1 MSDPRQELNE
11 RLSYTGKTDFLAV
24 LMRVARADDVSPVE
38 RDRLGPIAE
47 WIGATPEQ
55 LSESVRRS
63 HDDEVELSE
72 LIRELDTRERRFL
85 LFREACG
92 VVWVDGKKSPAEETL
107 LGRLA
112 LLLGLDDEARRV
124 MDSPLAC
131 SPEGERRFLELL
143 GGTSDL

>member
-1 MSDPRQELNE
+1 MSDPREELKE
-11 RLSYTGKTDFLAV
+11 RLSDPGKIDFLAV

-47 WIGATPEQ
+47 WIGASEDQ
-55 LSESVRRS
+55 LAESVRRS

-72 LIRELDTRERRFL
+72 LCRHLDSRERRFL

-92 VVWVDGKKSPAEETL
+92 VVWVDGKKSLAEDQL
-107 LGRLA
+107 LGRLS
-112 LLLGLDDEARRV
+112 LLLGLDDEARAV